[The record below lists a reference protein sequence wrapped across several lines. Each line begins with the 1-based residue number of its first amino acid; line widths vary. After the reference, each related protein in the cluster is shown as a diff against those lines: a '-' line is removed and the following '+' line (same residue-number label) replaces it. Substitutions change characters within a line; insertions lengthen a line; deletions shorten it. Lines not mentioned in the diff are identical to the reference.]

1 MDGKGSDR
9 GATSRPLIGT
19 AYCYLNVKLMARAAQ
34 RLGKADDAAHY
45 TALAAKIRD
54 GFNRRLF
61 NPQTAQYE
69 SATQASYVLPLAFGL
84 VPDDSRPRVIQNL
97 VDDIMIQHH
106 GYTTVGLLGMQW
118 LMEVLTDT
126 GHADVALTIATRTER
141 PSWGYMIAHGA
152 TTIWER
158 YDMNTRDPG
167 MNSEALLIQTGDV
180 EAWFYKTLAGIDYD
194 PEHPGFKNIVMH
206 PRVVPGLTFAK
217 AALDSPQGKIASSW
231 QAREGNFHWEIVV
244 PPNATA
250 TVYVPAQDAETVRES
265 GKPASHAEGVKFLR
279 MENDA
284 AVFEVGSGSYA
295 FTCPLS
301 KP

>member
-1 MDGKGSDR
+1 
-9 GATSRPLIGT
+9 
-19 AYCYLNVKLMARAAQ
+19 
-34 RLGKADDAAHY
+34 
-45 TALAAKIRD
+45 
-54 GFNRRLF
+54 
-61 NPQTAQYE
+61 
-69 SATQASYVLPLAFGL
+69 
-84 VPDDSRPRVIQNL
+84 
-97 VDDIMIQHH
+97 MIQHQ

-118 LMEVLTDT
+118 LMEVLTET
-126 GHADVALTIATRTER
+126 GHADVALTIATRTQR
-141 PSWGYMIAHGA
+141 PSWGYMIAKGA

-180 EAWFYKTLAGIDYD
+180 EAWFFQSLAGINYD

-217 AALDSPQGKIASSW
+217 ASLDSPQGKIASSW
-231 QAREGNFHWEIVV
+231 QARKGEFDWSIVV

-250 TVYVPAQDAETVRES
+250 TVYVPAQDAATVRES

-279 MENDA
+279 METDA
-284 AVFEVGSGSYA
+284 AVYEVGSGSYD

-301 KP
+301 K